1 MELAKIMHTLA
12 MGQTLGKEESPKWLR
27 FAYTAREIM
36 LNLPAF

>member
-1 MELAKIMHTLA
+1 
-12 MGQTLGKEESPKWLR
+12 LGKEESPKWLR